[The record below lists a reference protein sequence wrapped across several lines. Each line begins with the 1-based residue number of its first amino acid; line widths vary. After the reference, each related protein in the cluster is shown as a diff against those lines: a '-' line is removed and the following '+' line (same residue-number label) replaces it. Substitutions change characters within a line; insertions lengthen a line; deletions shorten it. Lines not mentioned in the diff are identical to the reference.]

1 MGLAQEF
8 EKEILVMGVLASDS
22 AIEQQALEAAQSAFG
37 PIDAMTEHEIF
48 TWTDYYNLE
57 MGQPIGRF
65 FLCFQNRVAPDRLAE
80 IKLLTNEIEMSYAI
94 DGKRKINLDPGLL
107 APGRFCLATTK
118 DRAHRIPLRDGIFAE
133 LTLIFQKKEFHP
145 LPWTYPDWASEPVRN
160 LLADWR
166 KKLFQ

>member
-94 DGKRKINLDPGLL
+94 DGKRKINLDPGL
-107 APGRFCLATTK
+107 
-118 DRAHRIPLRDGIFAE
+118 
-133 LTLIFQKKEFHP
+133 
-145 LPWTYPDWASEPVRN
+145 
-160 LLADWR
+160 
-166 KKLFQ
+166 

>member
-65 FLCFQNRVAPDRLAE
+65 FLCFQNRVAPDRYRYARGRHRLGRYPAFRGCQHHGAAS
-80 IKLLTNEIEMSYAI
+80 LFLT
-94 DGKRKINLDPGLL
+94 GG
-107 APGRFCLATTK
+107 GR
-118 DRAHRIPLRDGIFAE
+118 
-133 LTLIFQKKEFHP
+133 
-145 LPWTYPDWASEPVRN
+145 
-160 LLADWR
+160 
-166 KKLFQ
+166 